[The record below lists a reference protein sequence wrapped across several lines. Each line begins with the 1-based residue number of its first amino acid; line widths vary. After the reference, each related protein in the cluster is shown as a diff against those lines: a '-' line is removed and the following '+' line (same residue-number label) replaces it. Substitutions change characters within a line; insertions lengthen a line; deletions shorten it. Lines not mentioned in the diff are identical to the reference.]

1 MVARLCLLCVLS
13 LILSS
18 CASLGRERVVFV
30 PPLVNCGAY
39 EIPKVQPP
47 TDPALGEKDPA
58 VWQLFAYGWQA
69 VAEHVLTQR
78 VETATCLA
86 KLRKEGIVK

>member
-1 MVARLCLLCVLS
+1 MAARLFLLCALS

-18 CASLGRERVVFV
+18 CASLGRERIVFV
-30 PPLVNCGAY
+30 PPSVNCGAY
-39 EIPKVQPP
+39 EVPKVNPP
-47 TDPALGEKDPA
+47 TSPELGEKDVA
-58 VWQLFAYGWQA
+58 VWQLWGLGWQA

-86 KLRKEGIVK
+86 QLRQQGVIK